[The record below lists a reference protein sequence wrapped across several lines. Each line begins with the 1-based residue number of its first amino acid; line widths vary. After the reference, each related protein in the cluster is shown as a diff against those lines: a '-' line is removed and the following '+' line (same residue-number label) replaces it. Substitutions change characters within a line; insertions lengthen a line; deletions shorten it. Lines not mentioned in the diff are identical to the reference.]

1 MGKTTDE
8 EIANTVTTN
17 DMMVGAQGEDIVIL
31 LLNCRM
37 DHEKA
42 LRLAAWIVDDM
53 MVGAQGEDIVIP
65 LLNCRMDRE
74 KALRLAA
81 WIVAIADPVREDFER
96 IFAAVCST

>member
-1 MGKTTDE
+1 MGKPTDE

-17 DMMVGAQGEDIVIL
+17 DKMVVANGEDIVIL
-31 LLNCRM
+31 
-37 DHEKA
+37 
-42 LRLAAWIVDDM
+42 
-53 MVGAQGEDIVIP
+53 

-81 WIVAIADPVREDFER
+81 WIVAIADPAREDFER